1 MHIHKKENEEKFR
14 HLIAH
19 CCDRKS
25 NSGQLHLNADETAE
39 SLLKTFFDIIPCQY
53 IIVDGLDECDKP
65 VIKDT
70 IRVLGSIVSQQDN
83 IDPGKLRLLIVSR
96 DMIEIRR
103 PLSTENITANIFTI
117 EAEDNDEAIK
127 MYVNQRLVRLPPE
140 LKLNGNE
147 VERIYKMTCD
157 RAQGMFLFARL
168 VLDNLIES
176 VSHGSLLTKL
186 EECHFPQNL
195 GEAQGFYAFQDYAVS
210 QWFYHIR
217 DVVHI
222 SAQGLIDEQKSQTF
236 ANALDDF
243 TNRYEESIDDM
254 DSPPSS
260 DASESSRI
268 DAREVTKK
276 ASEECEH
283 LKRSPFHPMLLNLWI
298 HILKHQRKT
307 TDDRNKPTLK
317 EMEKTLLENRA
328 VVEKLAEEADTIE
341 EREALNEYY
350 GRNLYK
356 CPRTLCGLFYE
367 GFDDAKKRKRHID
380 RHNRPFECTIP
391 GCTMAEVGFI
401 SGKDL
406 ERHKKNYHSEVSS
419 FPTLSKKS
427 SEARFDCKI
436 CDKKFTRKINL
447 DGHTRSHYGDRP
459 FACQTCGKRFTR
471 VNDLRR
477 HEKLHL
483 R

>member
-1 MHIHKKENEEKFR
+1 MQY
-14 HLIAH
+14 L
-19 CCDRKS
+19 
-25 NSGQLHLNADETAE
+25 
-39 SLLKTFFDIIPCQY
+39 TFPCFLRN
-53 IIVDGLDECDKP
+53 I
-65 VIKDT
+65 
-70 IRVLGSIVSQQDN
+70 SQQ
-83 IDPGKLRLLIVSR
+83 
-96 DMIEIRR
+96 
-103 PLSTENITANIFTI
+103 
-117 EAEDNDEAIK
+117 
-127 MYVNQRLVRLPPE
+127 
-140 LKLNGNE
+140 E
-147 VERIYKMTCD
+147 VKR
-157 RAQGMFLFARL
+157 FAM
-168 VLDNLIES
+168 
-176 VSHGSLLTKL
+176 
-186 EECHFPQNL
+186 
-195 GEAQGFYAFQDYAVS
+195 AGFYAFQDYAVS

-222 SAQGLIDEQKSQTF
+222 SAQVLIDESKSRTF

-260 DASESSRI
+260 DASDSSHI
-268 DAREVTKK
+268 DVGEITRRAT
-276 ASEECEH
+276 EECKN
-283 LKRSPFHPMLLNLWI
+283 LKDSPFHPMLLNLWI
-298 HILKHQRKT
+298 HILKHQKKN

-317 EMEKTLLENRA
+317 EMEKTLQENRA
-328 VVEKLAEEADTIE
+328 VVEKLAEEVKTEE

-356 CPRTLCGLFYE
+356 CPRTLCGLFYQ

-406 ERHKKNYHSEVSS
+406 ERHKKNYHSEVIGQSP

>member
-157 RAQGMFLFARL
+157 RAQGELVFLMAMISRLTYSPLGMFLFARL

-195 GEAQGFYAFQDYAVS
+195 GEAYVP
-210 QWFYHIR
+210 R
-217 DVVHI
+217 
-222 SAQGLIDEQKSQTF
+222 K
-236 ANALDDF
+236 LDSL
-243 TNRYEESIDDM
+243 TS
-254 DSPPSS
+254 
-260 DASESSRI
+260 
-268 DAREVTKK
+268 
-276 ASEECEH
+276 
-283 LKRSPFHPMLLNLWI
+283 
-298 HILKHQRKT
+298 
-307 TDDRNKPTLK
+307 PTL
-317 EMEKTLLENRA
+317 
-328 VVEKLAEEADTIE
+328 I
-341 EREALNEYY
+341 
-350 GRNLYK
+350 
-356 CPRTLCGLFYE
+356 
-367 GFDDAKKRKRHID
+367 
-380 RHNRPFECTIP
+380 
-391 GCTMAEVGFI
+391 
-401 SGKDL
+401 
-406 ERHKKNYHSEVSS
+406 
-419 FPTLSKKS
+419 
-427 SEARFDCKI
+427 RFDG
-436 CDKKFTRKINL
+436 F
-447 DGHTRSHYGDRP
+447 
-459 FACQTCGKRFTR
+459 
-471 VNDLRR
+471 
-477 HEKLHL
+477 
-483 R
+483 

>member
-1 MHIHKKENEEKFR
+1 MQYLTFPCFR
-14 HLIAH
+14 
-19 CCDRKS
+19 RKIS
-25 NSGQLHLNADETAE
+25 PQ
-39 SLLKTFFDIIPCQY
+39 
-53 IIVDGLDECDKP
+53 
-65 VIKDT
+65 
-70 IRVLGSIVSQQDN
+70 
-83 IDPGKLRLLIVSR
+83 
-96 DMIEIRR
+96 
-103 PLSTENITANIFTI
+103 
-117 EAEDNDEAIK
+117 
-127 MYVNQRLVRLPPE
+127 
-140 LKLNGNE
+140 E
-147 VERIYKMTCD
+147 VKRC
-157 RAQGMFLFARL
+157 AR
-168 VLDNLIES
+168 
-176 VSHGSLLTKL
+176 
-186 EECHFPQNL
+186 
-195 GEAQGFYAFQDYAVS
+195 QGFYAFQDYAVS

-298 HILKHQRKT
+298 HILKHQRKN

-328 VVEKLAEEADTIE
+328 VVEKLAEEADTVE